1 MPIIKSSFARTWS
14 PRAQSWPARASRS
27 SRTSRPSPSSHEL
40 LPEPRLVNLA
50 GRRVRKLRGLAEDE
64 PGRDLVAGEPLAA
77 EGDDRPRVGRR
88 GLMQLQHRD
97 HDLVLVM
104 VGNADHVRL
113 LDARMLEE
121 HALHLERRDV
131 DAAGLDHLLQPT
143 PEAHPPVLADQPEI
157 AGVEISF
164 AVEGR
169 RVELRCPEVAWRD
182 VTGHT

>member
-1 MPIIKSSFARTWS
+1 MPIITSAFARTWP

-50 GRRVRKLRGLAEDE
+50 CRRARKLLGLAEDE

-88 GLMQLQHRD
+88 RLVQLQHRD
-97 HDLVLVM
+97 HDLVLVT

-121 HALHLERRDV
+121 DALYLERRDV
-131 DAAGLDHLLQPT
+131 DAGGLDHLLQPA
-143 PEAHPPVLADQPEI
+143 PEAHPPVVAHQPEI
-157 AGVEISF
+157 ARVKISF
-164 AVEGR
+164 SVEGG
-169 RVELRCPEVAWRD
+169 RVKLGRPKVAWRD
-182 VTGHT
+182 VTGHA